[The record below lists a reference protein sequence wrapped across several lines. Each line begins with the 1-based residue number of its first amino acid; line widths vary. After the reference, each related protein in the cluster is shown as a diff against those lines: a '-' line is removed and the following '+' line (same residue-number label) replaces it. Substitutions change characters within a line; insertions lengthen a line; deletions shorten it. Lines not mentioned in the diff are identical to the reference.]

1 MTRVAAG
8 GAIHVISAFST
19 MHSLVIGQIRT
30 IRSNEITAIPEL
42 LNMLDIKG
50 KIITTDA
57 MGCQKDIAEKIQK
70 QGGDYLFA
78 VKGNQGRL
86 NKAFEEKFP
95 LKELNN
101 PKHDSYAIHEKGS
114 GREETRLHIVC
125 DVPDELIDFTF
136 E

>member
-1 MTRVAAG
+1 
-8 GAIHVISAFST
+8 
-19 MHSLVIGQIRT
+19 
-30 IRSNEITAIPEL
+30 
-42 LNMLDIKG
+42 MLDIKG

-101 PKHDSYAIHEKGS
+101 PEHDSYAMSERVTAEKKS
-114 GREETRLHIVC
+114 VFILFAMSLMNLLISRLNGK
-125 DVPDELIDFTF
+125 D
-136 E
+136 

>member
-1 MTRVAAG
+1 MMSLTLYPCASSDAA
-8 GAIHVISAFST
+8 SASEW
-19 MHSLVIGQIRT
+19 L
-30 IRSNEITAIPEL
+30 TAEL

-101 PKHDSYAIHEKGS
+101 PEHDSYAIPG
-114 GREETRLHIVC
+114 
-125 DVPDELIDFTF
+125 
-136 E
+136 

>member
-1 MTRVAAG
+1 M
-8 GAIHVISAFST
+8 
-19 MHSLVIGQIRT
+19 SLVRSQQCTVWSSDRSRRIR
-30 IRSNEITAIPEL
+30 NP
-42 LNMLDIKG
+42 
-50 KIITTDA
+50 
-57 MGCQKDIAEKIQK
+57 QKDIAEKIQK

-101 PKHDSYAIHEKGS
+101 PEHDSYAISEKS
-114 GREETRLHIVC
+114 HGREETRLHIVC